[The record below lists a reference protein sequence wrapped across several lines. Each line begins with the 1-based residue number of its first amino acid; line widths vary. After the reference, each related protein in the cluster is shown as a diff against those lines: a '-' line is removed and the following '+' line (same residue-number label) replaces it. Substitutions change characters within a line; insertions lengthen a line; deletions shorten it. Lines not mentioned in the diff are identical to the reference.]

1 MDAGFVVVACGGGG
15 IPIIEQDGHAVGVE
29 AVIDKDLGGQRL
41 ATLIGANIF
50 VILTDVDGAYTNY
63 GTPKQEL
70 IKEATSGLLKNYLR
84 DGQFKEGSMAPKV
97 EAAIRFVEAGGE
109 QRSNRSP
116 RKPNRSRRRK
126 DWNPSRHAKSL
137 IQITARKKSEQVTNM
152 VSFVGKWKGKHFL
165 DTDDFSQE
173 QIKEVLDA
181 ADVLRKLFRSRK
193 EHHYLPGKTLFMM
206 FYNRS
211 LRTRNSF
218 EAGMYQLGGHAHF
231 LSPQDVY
238 TPALPEDM
246 IAYQTEAISDVSRVL
261 SRYGDA
267 IAIRIYGDAAKWNI
281 GRGHKVVREFAKY
294 ATIPVLNME
303 DDMYHPFQALADCAG
318 YEKCYSKIERKET
331 RRLLCLLWRAEATC
345 CPPKR
350 GSDWNATRNGRCSRA
365 PTRIRTGRR
374 CS

>member
-1 MDAGFVVVACGGGG
+1 V
-15 IPIIEQDGHAVGVE
+15 P
-29 AVIDKDLGGQRL
+29 
-41 ATLIGANIF
+41 
-50 VILTDVDGAYTNY
+50 
-63 GTPKQEL
+63 
-70 IKEATSGLLKNYLR
+70 
-84 DGQFKEGSMAPKV
+84 
-97 EAAIRFVEAGGE
+97 
-109 QRSNRSP
+109 
-116 RKPNRSRRRK
+116 
-126 DWNPSRHAKSL
+126 
-137 IQITARKKSEQVTNM
+137 
-152 VSFVGKWKGKHFL
+152 SFVGKWKGKHFL
-165 DTDDFSQE
+165 DTNDFSQE
-173 QIKEVLDA
+173 QIKEVLDT

-246 IAYQTEAISDVSRVL
+246 VAYQTEAISDVSRVL

-303 DDMYHPFQALADCAG
+303 DDMYHPFQALADAQAMRNAIPKLKG
-318 YEKCYSKIERKET
+318 RKLAVSYAYSGGLKPLAVPQSEVLIGTQLGMDVVLAHPPGFELEDVVVDAAKKNADRYGGGFQVVNDMSEAFNGADVVYPKAWSPKNYFPPHSGSLDKVGATAYQDKFKDWICTQDMMDMTKQGKYMHCGPADRGQEVTDDVIDNET
-331 RRLLCLLWRAEATC
+331 YSLYFEQAENRLHAQKAVMALVMGDRR
-345 CPPKR
+345 
-350 GSDWNATRNGRCSRA
+350 SRH
-365 PTRIRTGRR
+365 
-374 CS
+374 